1 MAKNNSSTKKRR
13 AVDIDENIKILQ
25 EKINK
30 LKDRKKNQSRKNID
44 RMGALLAQAM
54 GKNDQLLTELIELL
68 VKYKENEIIETIK
81 DIIDTK

>member
-68 VKYKENEIIETIK
+68 EKHKENEIIETIK
-81 DIIDTK
+81 SILDIK